1 MFPKIGVPQNG
12 WIILENPIEMD
23 DLGYP
28 YFWKHPHLLV
38 SRLAA
43 SFGLVAYF
51 KPWRSLLS
59 TQVDM
64 ITHVTRISFR
74 EKLGTLQIGDVY
86 QHIPP
91 IYGLYNGY
99 IVTHRG

>member
-1 MFPKIGVPQNG
+1 M
-12 WIILENPIEMD
+12 ENPIKMD
-23 DLGYP
+23 DLGVP
-28 YFWKHPHLLV
+28 LFSETLKSTFANQRLSSDT

-64 ITHVTRISFR
+64 ITHVTGFFEGKRF
-74 EKLGTLQIGDVY
+74 GTLKKALEMY
-86 QHIPP
+86 TN
-91 IYGLYNGY
+91 IYHLYMGY
-99 IVTHRG
+99 IMVI